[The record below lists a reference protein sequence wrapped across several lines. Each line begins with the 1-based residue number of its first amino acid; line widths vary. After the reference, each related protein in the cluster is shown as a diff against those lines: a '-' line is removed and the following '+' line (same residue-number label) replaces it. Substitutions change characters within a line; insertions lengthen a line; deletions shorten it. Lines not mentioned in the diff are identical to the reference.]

1 MKGST
6 EVKTAIQEFQDS
18 LLWMTSRQSS
28 ITSDVTEF
36 ADQHPSADDTCPG
49 IITGYTKISSHNI
62 EYNFQI
68 IMSYYP
74 GGTFKNCIIT
84 HSCDVLW
91 GSYIMIP
98 QNVQLL
104 PSDDT
109 CEGCFIDYT

>member
-1 MKGST
+1 MHKDQESSNQIITSGKNLSSKPLQHTRAIKLEYLSSSWMKGST

-68 IMSYYP
+68 LY
-74 GGTFKNCIIT
+74 
-84 HSCDVLW
+84 VLLW
-91 GSYIMIP
+91 
-98 QNVQLL
+98 
-104 PSDDT
+104 
-109 CEGCFIDYT
+109 